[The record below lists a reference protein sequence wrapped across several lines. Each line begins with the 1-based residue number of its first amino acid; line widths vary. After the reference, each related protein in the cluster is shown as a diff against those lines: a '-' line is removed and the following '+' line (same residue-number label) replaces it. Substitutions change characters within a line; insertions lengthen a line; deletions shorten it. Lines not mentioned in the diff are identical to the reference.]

1 MEECLE
7 KSFIIHDFMHI
18 INVYFPLCTKIL
30 GHIMLI
36 LRHNYVYIMAY
47 YALVNVG
54 LLLTSI
60 ATVYIMHESVGA
72 PNQVAIS
79 RKREIERQTDRQ
91 TDRYRQTERQ
101 IDRDRQIQRQ
111 KQTNRQMD
119 KQRQAD
125 RYTVVSN
132 LSFLAILIPFFL

>member
-1 MEECLE
+1 
-7 KSFIIHDFMHI
+7 
-18 INVYFPLCTKIL
+18 
-30 GHIMLI
+30 MLI

-79 RKREIERQTDRQ
+79 RKREIERQTDR
-91 TDRYRQTERQ
+91 YRQTERQ

-125 RYTVVSN
+125 R
-132 LSFLAILIPFFL
+132 